1 MIDWP
6 NIVSTLVAA
15 AIGGCV
21 AACVASRQI
30 EASLQVEREK
40 VRKETS
46 KELIEAI
53 DSLVHIAY
61 RHDSEEKRH
70 ERQRLRRRILSLTAL
85 ALPERFSD
93 TQRHLDLIDRWWWK
107 QSHPASPAVQG
118 AGYTATNGFFE
129 GVKTQLFCDIFGQ
142 RIEFSGDSERTDGSG
157 QAAIA
162 R

>member
-1 MIDWP
+1 M
-6 NIVSTLVAA
+6 VAA

-70 ERQRLRRRILSLTAL
+70 ERQRLRRRILSLSAL

-157 QAAIA
+157 QATIA